1 MSLSLAIDPSLSLPP
16 EEPEDSPLPGLPLV
30 RISIRPP
37 FLAET
42 LSFIKTELSGPDR
55 LPVIVYGAGAFSNQ
69 YNTDDHLAST
79 QPLRTVRLAL
89 RYLSTALSVIT
100 SITDV

>member
-1 MSLSLAIDPSLSLPP
+1 MSSPPAIDPSLSLPP
-16 EEPEDSPLPGLPLV
+16 EEPEDSPLPGLLLV
-30 RISIRPP
+30 RMSIGSP

-42 LSFIKTELSGPDR
+42 LSFIKTEVSGPDR

-79 QPLRTVRLAL
+79 QPFRAVRLAL
-89 RYLSTALSVIT
+89 RYLSTALSIIT
-100 SITDV
+100 SIIDV